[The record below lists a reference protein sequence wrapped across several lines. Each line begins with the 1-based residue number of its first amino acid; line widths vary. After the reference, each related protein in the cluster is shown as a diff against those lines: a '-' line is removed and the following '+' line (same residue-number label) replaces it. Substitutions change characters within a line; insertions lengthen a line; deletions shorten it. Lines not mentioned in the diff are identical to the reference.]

1 MLIHKGAEAHLFVE
15 YWNSRIILRKY
26 RIPKKYRIPELDF
39 KLRSERTKHEARL
52 IFSAKQA
59 GVLVPLIY
67 FVDVPNTTIIM
78 QFIPGKSFRDI
89 LHERKTLD
97 KYVSNL
103 FLQVGR
109 NVALLHKNNI
119 IHGDLTTSNM
129 ILYKEKIFLID
140 FGLGF
145 FSSDIEDKAV
155 DLHLLKTVIK
165 STHEYVFPEAFN
177 LVLDSYVK
185 EYNSPDAE
193 KVVNRITD
201 IERRGRYIS
210 ER

>member
-15 YWNSRIILRKY
+15 YWNSRIVLRKY

-39 KLRSERTKHEARL
+39 RLRSDRTRHEARL
-52 IFSAKQA
+52 ISSAKQA
-59 GVLVPLIY
+59 GVFVPLIY

-78 QFIPGKSFRDI
+78 QFVPGKPFRDV
-89 LHERKTLD
+89 LHERRVLD
-97 KYVSNL
+97 DYISNL
-103 FLQVGR
+103 FMQLGKSI
-109 NVALLHKNNI
+109 ALLHKSNI

-129 ILYKEKIFLID
+129 ILFKDRLFLID
-140 FGLGF
+140 FGLGY

-155 DLHLLKTVIK
+155 DLHLLKTVLK
-165 STHEYVFPEAFN
+165 STHDYIFPESFDIILKA
-177 LVLDSYVK
+177 YVN
-185 EYNSPDAE
+185 EYGVEAKKIVD
-193 KVVNRITD
+193 RIED

>member
-15 YWNSRIILRKY
+15 YWNSRIVLRKY

-52 IFSAKQA
+52 ISSAKQA

-67 FVDVPNTTIIM
+67 FVDIPNTTIIM
-78 QFIPGKSFRDI
+78 QFIPGKPFRDI
-89 LHERKTLD
+89 LHERKALD
-97 KYVSNL
+97 EYVSNL
-103 FLQVGR
+103 FLQVGK
-109 NVALLHKNNI
+109 NVALLHKNDI

-165 STHEYVFPEAFN
+165 STHDYVFPEAFD
-177 LVLDSYVK
+177 LILDSYVK
-185 EYNSPDAE
+185 EYNSPDAK
-193 KVVNRITD
+193 KVVNRIAD